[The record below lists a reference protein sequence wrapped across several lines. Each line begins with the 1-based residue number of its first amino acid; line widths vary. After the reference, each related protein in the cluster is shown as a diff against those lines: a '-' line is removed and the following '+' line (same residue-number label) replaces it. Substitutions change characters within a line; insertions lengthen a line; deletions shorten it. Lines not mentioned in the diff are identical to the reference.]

1 MKPKLFLTLI
11 ISGSVIFFSCAKKVV
26 SDFDIDEI
34 FESYYTANYD
44 VCRNLKR
51 IESAKI
57 YVSYPIEIGHM
68 VLEDIE
74 LDRRMNAR
82 SVVNIDDEETFK
94 NSCDMSITLK
104 DDLADYMIL
113 LLIDAKEADKEK
125 TKVKKIKESRE
136 TSKASL
142 PGKMQG
148 GMIIDIN
155 FENGDTESY
164 IMDNDGKD
172 LFYKKSE
179 PDKFY
184 KMPKVILDAF
194 YENIKFKNPR
204 GLVFKTFVLR

>member
-11 ISGSVIFFSCAKKVV
+11 ISSSVIFFSCAKKVV
-26 SDFDIDEI
+26 SDGDICEM
-34 FESYYTANYD
+34 FESYITANYD
-44 VCRNLKR
+44 VCENLKR

-57 YVSYPIEIGHM
+57 YVSYPIQVGKI
-68 VLEDIE
+68 LSEDIE
-74 LDRRMNAR
+74 LERRIDAR

-104 DDLADYMIL
+104 DSLANYTIL
-113 LLIDAKEADKEK
+113 LLIDAKEVDKDKVK
-125 TKVKKIKESRE
+125 TKKIK
-136 TSKASL
+136 KGPYMDL
-142 PGKMQG
+142 QG

-164 IMDNDGKD
+164 IMDNDGKY